1 MEQIIWIE
9 MLAPNRQVLARH
21 RCAQGTVRIGR
32 AYDNDIVL
40 DDPYVAPHHLLIQCD
55 ADGILTAQDLGSING
70 VYADNTRTS
79 RHTLTDTTILRVGQT
94 SIRVCAPNRQVA
106 SEQKLPEINRAWIKT
121 ALQYALLFLIL
132 NLYFWGSTTT
142 AYKLSDFI
150 KGNLVLAGGVFAW
163 SGFWAVLSR
172 IFSGT
177 LHFGHHFKLA
187 VWFFSGSILAYLFV
201 QLVAYA
207 FAVPFIMRVYEPFS
221 YVLFGIFAYY
231 ALRLVGSSR
240 NGWKLGIVAT
250 LTTLAV
256 IIPLI
261 TKHLEPPI
269 TTRYDYVDTLAPP
282 SFRLVPYQPL
292 EQFLLEAGKLQGKLD
307 QARQEDDEKKAK

>member
-9 MLAPNRQVLARH
+9 ILAPNRLVLARH
-21 RCAQGTVRIGR
+21 RCAQETVRVGR

-40 DDPYVAPHHLLIQCD
+40 DDPYVAPHHLLVQRD
-55 ADGILTAQDLGSING
+55 ADGILTAQDLGSVNG
-70 VYADNTRTS
+70 VYVDKTRAV
-79 RHTLTDTTILRVGQT
+79 RHALTDTTILRFGQT
-94 SIRVCAPNRQVA
+94 SIRVCAPNKQVA
-106 SEQKLPEINRAWIKT
+106 LEQKLPEIKRAWIKT
-121 ALQYALLFLIL
+121 ALLYAILLLIL
-132 NLYFWGSTTT
+132 NLYFWGSTST

-150 KGNLVLAGGVFAW
+150 KGNLVLVGGIFAW

-177 LHFGHHFKLA
+177 LYFGRHFKLA

-201 QLVAYA
+201 QTVAYA
-207 FAVPFIMRVYEPFS
+207 FALPFIMRAYEPFS
-221 YVLFGIFAYY
+221 YILFGIFTFY
-231 ALRLVGSSR
+231 ALRLVGSTR

-250 LTTLAV
+250 LTALAI

-261 TKHLEPPI
+261 TKQLEPPI

-282 SFRLVPYQPL
+282 SFRLVPNQSL
-292 EQFLLEAGKLQGKLD
+292 QQFLLDAEKLQNKLD
-307 QARQEDDEKKAK
+307 QARQEDDEKKNK